1 MANLAALARLP
12 VAVVA
17 DILDGLGHRDQVMA
31 PRIRPLFDA
40 AHVAG
45 RARTVRV
52 ERTAEVPERRE
63 DRYRLQLRAIESLG
77 AGDVLVTSP
86 IDVSFW
92 GELLSTAARAQGSP
106 GIVVDGYVRDVDA
119 IVAMGFG
126 TFCAGVHAADALGR
140 CEVVEIGGRIA
151 AGDVAVDD
159 GDLVLGDRD
168 GVVVLPAAVA
178 PEAIARAGEKLRGEN
193 VVRAELEGGVGVTEA
208 FLRHGS
214 SEPWR

>member
-1 MANLAALARLP
+1 VADLLAALARLP

-17 DILDGLGHRDQVMA
+17 DILDGLGYRDQVMA
-31 PRIRPLFDA
+31 PRVRPLFDA
-40 AHVAG
+40 ARVAG

-52 ERTAEVPERRE
+52 ERATEVPERRE
-63 DRYRLQLRAIESLG
+63 DRYRLQLRAIDGLG

-92 GELLSTAARAQGSP
+92 GELLSTAARAKGSP

-119 IVAMGFG
+119 IVGMGFA
-126 TFCAGVHAADALGR
+126 TFCTGVHAADALGR
-140 CEVVEIGGRIA
+140 CEVVELGRRIS
-151 AGDVAVDD
+151 AGDVHVDD

-178 PEAIARAGEKLRGEN
+178 GEAIAAAEEKLSGEN
-193 VVRAELEGGVGVTEA
+193 VVRAELEAGVGVTDA
-208 FLRHGS
+208 FLRHGIL
-214 SEPWR
+214 